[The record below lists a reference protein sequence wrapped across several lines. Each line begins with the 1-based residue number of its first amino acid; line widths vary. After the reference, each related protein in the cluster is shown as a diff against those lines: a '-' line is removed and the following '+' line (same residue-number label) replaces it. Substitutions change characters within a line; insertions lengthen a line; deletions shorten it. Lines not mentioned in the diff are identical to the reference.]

1 MSRNDNITDSTRRNS
16 GYSSEIEERLLDEGD
31 RSQVSM
37 EATADGAFVQD
48 QRDPDH
54 PSRRQRELD
63 REHGIENPSH
73 SQGI

>member
-1 MSRNDNITDSTRRNS
+1 MERNEPITDDARRNAGES
-16 GYSSEIEERLLDEGD
+16 PEIEERFLNGGE
-31 RSQVSM
+31 RSRGSM
-37 EATADGAFVQD
+37 EEAAEDAFVED

-73 SQGI
+73 SRGI